1 MSNLQRRRVV
11 ITGMGAVTPLGHTVA
26 ESWDAVRAGT
36 CGIAPITRY
45 DASER
50 KVTLAAEVKDWDG
63 AALLGRQRAK
73 HLARFTQFALIAAR
87 EAVETAALDTASID
101 ATRAGVIVS
110 SGIGGVEETENQQT
124 SCLKRGFDRC
134 SPFYIPSGISNM
146 AAGEVAIEMG
156 FKGMCTC
163 PVTACAGGSN
173 AVGDAFRHI
182 RDGYAEVM
190 LAGGTEAAITPLS
203 IGGFTTMRALHTGAD
218 PKAASIPF
226 DARRSG
232 FVMGEGAA
240 MLLLEEREHALARGA
255 KIIAEVVGYGVTCDA
270 HHITAPAPDGE
281 GGARAM
287 AQALED
293 AGGVAPE
300 AVGYINAHGTST
312 PLNDRCETAA
322 IKTVFG
328 DHAYQLAVSS
338 TKSMTGHML
347 GAAGAV
353 EAVFTALALHDDYL
367 PATIGY
373 VEADPDCDLDY
384 IPNEGRAKRVEYAL
398 SNSLGFGGHNAC
410 LLFKKWEG

>member
-1 MSNLQRRRVV
+1 MSTEKRRVV
-11 ITGMGAVTPLGHTVA
+11 ITGMGAVTPIGHTVA

-36 CGIAPITRY
+36 CGIGRITRY
-45 DASER
+45 DPTDR
-50 KVTLAAEVKDWDG
+50 KVTLAAEVKDWD
-63 AALLGRQRAK
+63 AAELLGKQRAK

-87 EAVETAALDTASID
+87 EAVAQAALNTDAID

-124 SCLKRGFDRC
+124 SCLTRGFDRC

-190 LAGGTEAAITPLS
+190 LAGGSEAAITPLS
-203 IGGFTTMRALHTGAD
+203 IGGFTTMRALHTGDD
-218 PKAASIPF
+218 PAA
-226 DARRSG
+226 AR
-232 FVMGEGAA
+232 
-240 MLLLEEREHALARGA
+240 ARGA
-255 KIIAEVVGYGVTCDA
+255 QIIAEVVGYGVTCDA
-270 HHITAPAPDGE
+270 HHITAPAPGGE

-293 AGGVAPE
+293 AGHVVPE

-328 DHAYQLAVSS
+328 DHAYELAVSS

-353 EAVFTALALHDDYL
+353 EAIFTALALRDQYL

-384 IPNEGRAKRVEYAL
+384 VPGEGRAADVTYAL

-410 LLFKKWEG
+410 LLLKKWEG